1 MSRGQ
6 TETIVSRKEGH
17 SATLASRKYKK
28 KSAFL
33 ESWNRLRTNPG
44 AMFGLIVIILMVLL
58 MVYSF
63 MFITEEDVMA
73 INSANRFKPPSAAHP
88 FGTDSMGRDLFMR
101 TVYGT
106 RYSLAVGFFSVAFGL
121 VVGVFFGTLAGYFG
135 GWVEEIIMRVSDVMA
150 SIPGMLLGMVI
161 VAVLGPSFLNL
172 LIAIGVSNIS
182 GFIRMS
188 RASILSVK
196 GSEFVEAARA
206 IGMSEFRIAF
216 SQVLPNSVSPLIVT
230 ATARI
235 ATSVLAAAGLSFI
248 GFGVPVPLPEW
259 GALISDGR
267 NYLGRAPHLTLFPGI
282 FIMLT
287 TFACSLLG
295 DGLRDALDPKLKQ

>member
-1 MSRGQ
+1 MSKKQ
-6 TETIVSRKEGH
+6 PA
-17 SATLASRKYKK
+17 ATKKAPTLLSKQYKK
-28 KSAFL
+28 QNNFVECWK
-33 ESWNRLRTNPG
+33 RLKTNPG
-44 AMFGLIVIILMVLL
+44 AMFGLVVIVIMFLL
-58 MVYSF
+58 MIYSF
-63 MFITEEDVMA
+63 LFITKEDVMA
-73 INSANRFKPPSAAHP
+73 INSANRFKPPSKEYP
-88 FGTDSMGRDLFMR
+88 FGTDSMGRNLFLR
-101 TVYGT
+101 VIYGT
-106 RYSLAVGFFSVAFGL
+106 RYSLTVGFVSVAFGL
-121 VVGVFFGTLAGYFG
+121 LVGVFFGTLAGYYG
-135 GWVEEIIMRVSDVMA
+135 GWVDEIIMRLSDVFA

-172 LIAIGVSNIS
+172 LIAIGISNIP
-182 GFIRMS
+182 GFIRMA
-188 RASILSVK
+188 RASVLSVK
-196 GSEFVEAARA
+196 ESEFVEAARA

-216 SQVLPNSVSPLIVT
+216 TQVLPNSISPLIVT

-267 NYLGRAPHLTLFPGI
+267 SYLATAPHLAQFPGI
-282 FIMLT
+282 FIMLV